1 MRVSYSGQY
10 VTFPRLSA
18 GFDSQYPHHCSIL
31 MIYLPIRIMVKKADL
46 LSLTKDR
53 LAILLLFLMLFSA
66 VFVVVMTFL
75 RIHSSDIQVPTRF
88 TGFGQSNIYR
98 EQWYAQFSFAGFS
111 LLVLAVNGYLSIK
124 LHTIDRLLGIGF
136 MALSLFLF
144 VVALFIANAIF
155 NLTPTI

>member
-1 MRVSYSGQY
+1 
-10 VTFPRLSA
+10 
-18 GFDSQYPHHCSIL
+18 
-31 MIYLPIRIMVKKADL
+31 MVKKADL
-46 LSLTKDR
+46 LSLTRDR
-53 LAILLLFLMLFSA
+53 LAILLLFLMTFSA
-66 VFVVVMTFL
+66 AFVVVMTFL

-98 EQWYAQFSFAGFS
+98 EQWFAQLSFAGFS
-111 LLVLAVNGYLSIK
+111 LLILAINGYLSIK